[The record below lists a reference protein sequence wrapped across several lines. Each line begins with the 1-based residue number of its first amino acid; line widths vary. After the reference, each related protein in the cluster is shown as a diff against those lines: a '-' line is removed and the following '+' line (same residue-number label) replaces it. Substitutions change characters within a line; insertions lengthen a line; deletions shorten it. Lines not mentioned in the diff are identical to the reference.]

1 MVNIGSNKQIMA
13 TDTRNCGRVVWDS
26 PVIAERLLAR
36 LQPFLQ
42 RCGISTVREQPLVTG
57 IRPVQRGEVFR
68 VSGLNERLRFLK
80 YEGGEYFRPHEDGNY
95 FSSGGR
101 ERSLFTIHLYLN
113 GDGIQDLKELG
124 EKIEEA
130 ESDDGLFG
138 RDDGDGGGEVDVN
151 FGEAESE
158 SDSQSE
164 SESESDQPEAE
175 NKNVESNR
183 EESDAA
189 GTLDSGRLLGGAT
202 SFIGEYD
209 SKDAVRVFP
218 KAGSVLIFQQRNL
231 IHGGDDVFRG
241 VKYTMRTDVM
251 YEQVLNE
258 SG

>member
-1 MVNIGSNKQIMA
+1 MVNISNNKQIMA
-13 TDTRNCGRVVWDS
+13 TDTRNCGRIVWDS

-42 RCGISTVREQPLVTG
+42 RCGIDTVREQPLVTG

-80 YEGGEYFRPHEDGNY
+80 YEGGEYFRPHGDGNY

-113 GDGIQDLKELG
+113 GDGVQDLKELG
-124 EKIEEA
+124 GKIEEA
-130 ESDDGLFG
+130 ERDDGLFE
-138 RDDGDGGGEVDVN
+138 RDDGESGREVDVN

-158 SDSQSE
+158 SDSQSKPVSEIE
-164 SESESDQPEAE
+164 SEPESE

-183 EESDAA
+183 AESGAV
-189 GTLDSGRLLGGAT
+189 GTPDSGGLLGGAT

-209 SKDAVRVFP
+209 AKDAVRVFP

-251 YEQVLNE
+251 YEQVE
-258 SG
+258 